1 MTPQRQT
8 PPLDEHL
15 VIRISKSTKDYL
27 TRTAQQ
33 YGMFPTQLG
42 RHLIERELPHI
53 QKNRFFENSA

>member
-1 MTPQRQT
+1 MTLQRQT

-15 VIRISKSTKDYL
+15 VIRISRQTKDYL

-33 YGMFPTQLG
+33 YGMFPTTLG